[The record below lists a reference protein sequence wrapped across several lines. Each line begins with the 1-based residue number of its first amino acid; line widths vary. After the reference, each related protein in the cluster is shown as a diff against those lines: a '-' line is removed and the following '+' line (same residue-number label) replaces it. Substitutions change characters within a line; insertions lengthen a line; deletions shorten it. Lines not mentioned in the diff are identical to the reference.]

1 MPKISTQVVCV
12 NDKQP
17 CSISIDRSADKT
29 GLYLYTALHRD
40 VMLKR
45 LGWASLIILF
55 NALIGFWTLK
65 EILSLVF
72 DTCILYKKIS
82 VKFSRKQQKSGSLT
96 WTFRFWGSFKL
107 LWYLIAWWK
116 STCYPFPDNM
126 IAIITP

>member
-17 CSISIDRSADKT
+17 CSISIDKSADKT

-96 WTFRFWGSFKL
+96 
-107 LWYLIAWWK
+107 
-116 STCYPFPDNM
+116 
-126 IAIITP
+126 